1 MKNKCFNIVFFLI
14 LNSMINAADD
24 KEAWHSRRLL
34 TTPVTFEATFRSKRS
49 KLEPS
54 TNWNSKSAYAKT
66 TGVYSDAINPEDGK
80 AGIIHSFN
88 IDKLFGQKPKN
99 QDGSSYVYPNIDC
112 HTRKKIKATL
122 LSQYR
127 YHILRQELENNSK
140 AKDSASHLESLCEA
154 CQTRCINCA
163 TGGLVLPALST
174 KKTSVV
180 SIIKPSDDEM
190 ASFRMSLLA
199 VTKNLRVAPAE

>member
-14 LNSMINAADD
+14 LNLMINAADY
-24 KEAWHSRRLL
+24 KEAWRSRRLWSIG
-34 TTPVTFEATFRSKRS
+34 VTFEATFRSK
-49 KLEPS
+49 PS

-80 AGIIHSFN
+80 AGIIHGFN

-99 QDGSSYVYPNIDC
+99 QDESSYVYPNIDC
-112 HTRKKIKATL
+112 PTREKIRATL

-174 KKTSVV
+174 KKISAV

-190 ASFRMSLLA
+190 ASFKMSLLA
-199 VTKNLRVAPAE
+199 VTENLRVAPAE

>member
-1 MKNKCFNIVFFLI
+1 
-14 LNSMINAADD
+14 MINASDD
-24 KEAWHSRRLL
+24 KEAWRSRRLW

-49 KLEPS
+49 KLEQS
-54 TNWNSKSAYAKT
+54 KNWTSKSAYAKT

-112 HTRKKIKATL
+112 PTREKIRATL

-163 TGGLVLPALST
+163 TGGLVLTALST
-174 KKTSVV
+174 KKTSEV

-190 ASFRMSLLA
+190 ASFKISLLA
-199 VTKNLRVAPAE
+199 VTENLRVALKA